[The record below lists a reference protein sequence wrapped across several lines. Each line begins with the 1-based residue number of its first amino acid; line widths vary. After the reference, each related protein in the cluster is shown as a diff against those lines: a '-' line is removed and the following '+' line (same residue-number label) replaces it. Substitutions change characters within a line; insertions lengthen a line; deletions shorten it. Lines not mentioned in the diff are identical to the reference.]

1 MGQTL
6 HTVLDFFA
14 HATPRS
20 FCRLLQILV
29 AIRRELDG
37 SVDAPRR
44 MLAGTPRRH
53 AIISSSSASAP
64 VELLGGAGLRQ
75 VDELDEPQAA
85 FVAPR
90 KPLFKA
96 IQPATGTRTAEI
108 MSASQE

>member
-1 MGQTL
+1 MSRFSI
-6 HTVLDFFA
+6 VA
-14 HATPRS
+14 RS
-20 FCRLLQILV
+20 CAMMRSTHWHWSRSMSPSASFLT
-29 AIRRELDG
+29 
-37 SVDAPRR
+37 SY
-44 MLAGTPRRH
+44 